1 MPTRFSIEKLRSDH
15 AVDGFDC
22 GSEELNRFL
31 IRYALTSQQ
40 ASSSQTYI
48 GLADMSIVG
57 FYTLAVGQVSYED
70 SPQRLTKGLAHHPV
84 PIMLLARLA
93 VSNNWQKR
101 GIGAGLL
108 KDAMRR
114 TIQAA
119 DIAGIR
125 AFAVHAKDEAA
136 QQFYTHF
143 DFIPSPTDPYHLFL
157 LLKDLHRIMEV

>member
-125 AFAVHAKDEAA
+125 AFAVHAKDDAA
-136 QQFYTHF
+136 QQFYAHF

>member
-15 AVDGFDC
+15 AVEGFDC

-31 IRYALTSQQ
+31 VRYALTSQR

-48 GLADMSIVG
+48 GLADLSIVG
-57 FYTLAVGQVSYED
+57 FYTLSAGQVSYED

-93 VSNNWQKR
+93 VSNTWQKR

-157 LLKDLHRIMEV
+157 LLKDLRRIIEV

>member
-15 AVDGFDC
+15 AVQGFDC

-31 IRYALTSQQ
+31 VRYALTSQR

-48 GLADMSIVG
+48 GLADLSIVG
-57 FYTLAVGQVSYED
+57 FYTLSAGQVSYED

-93 VSNNWQKR
+93 VSNTWQKR

-119 DIAGIR
+119 DIADIR

-157 LLKDLHRIMEV
+157 LLKDLRRIIAV